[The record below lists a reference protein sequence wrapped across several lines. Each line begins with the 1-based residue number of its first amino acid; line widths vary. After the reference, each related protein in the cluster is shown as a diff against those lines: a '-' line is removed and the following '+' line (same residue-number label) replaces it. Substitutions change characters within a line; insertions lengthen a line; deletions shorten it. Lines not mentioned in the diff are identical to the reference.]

1 MYVCVFHRGGR
12 SGGGEIYLSERR
24 RIGDR
29 KERGEGCAKKKK
41 IKNEEKGKCREGEIY
56 CRVRMEHIKKKVKGL
71 EREK

>member
-12 SGGGEIYLSERR
+12 SGRGGEIYLSERR
-24 RIGDR
+24 RIGDG

-41 IKNEEKGKCREGEIY
+41 KNKEKGKCRKGEIY